1 MLKAQQRGFT
11 LIELVVVI
19 VILGILA
26 AFAVPRFMGMEGEAR
41 AAAIRSMGGTL
52 MSAASM
58 AHAKCQARGCG
69 ANGNVTIEGQ
79 TVTMTNGYP
88 NRQTMDRTLQTTEGF
103 QPSNQGNSRRYSK
116 LGASTTNCWVQYNP
130 PAAANTPPTLTWGI
144 RDAGL
149 TTAQPGTAQ
158 FNQVLAD
165 NC

>member
-1 MLKAQQRGFT
+1 MYSRQQRGFT

-41 AAAIRSMGGTL
+41 AAAVRSMGGTL

-69 ANGNVTIEGQ
+69 ANGNVTVEGQ

-88 NRQTMDRTLQTTEGF
+88 NQGTIQRTLQSVEGF
-103 QPSNQGNSRRYSK
+103 TATNSGTSRRFAK
-116 LGASTTNCWVQYNP
+116 VGASTANCWVQYNP
-130 PAAANTPPTLTWGI
+130 PAAANAPPTLTYGI
-144 RDAGL
+144 VDAGL
-149 TTAQPGTAQ
+149 TNQQPGTAA
-158 FNQVLAD
+158 FNAVLAD